1 MLYSR
6 QLFSIH
12 IVEYKFYT
20 YNKKRGIERLRHK
33 ISNKLL
39 TPDVNLSIILV
50 MSILGVI
57 IVTTTEE
64 NQLIIS
70 LPDSFAAVSD
80 RNITTTTTFDSLQT
94 SKLQSSIVNS
104 SSLGE

>member
-1 MLYSR
+1 
-6 QLFSIH
+6 
-12 IVEYKFYT
+12 
-20 YNKKRGIERLRHK
+20 
-33 ISNKLL
+33 
-39 TPDVNLSIILV
+39 

-80 RNITTTTTFDSLQT
+80 RNITTTTTFDS
-94 SKLQSSIVNS
+94 
-104 SSLGE
+104 

>member
-70 LPDSFAAVSD
+70 PLTLANLS
-80 RNITTTTTFDSLQT
+80 RHLC
-94 SKLQSSIVNS
+94 NS
-104 SSLGE
+104 SSVCLIQSDTSPTIFSGA